1 MIRSICFLLLVCI
14 QGFLISCDKGTD
26 DKYGT
31 FVDLRD
37 NHIYKWVKIG
47 DQVWMAENLA
57 FLPEV
62 SPPEGG
68 GPNISHY
75 YVYGY
80 DGFNED
86 EAKSTENYKLLG
98 VLYNQQAALV
108 ACPKGWHLPTDN
120 EWRKLAEYIS
130 EVKGPFITN
139 EYDEFIDDEMFICWE
154 SIGKYLKATDYW
166 KNGGSGTNDFDFS
179 ALPGGMRYTDGHF
192 YLIGDQGYWLS
203 STMRNNTYN
212 VWSRSLRKDDS
223 SFYKQA
229 YLPDIGY
236 SIRCIKD

>member
-62 SPPEGG
+62 VLRKVVVRTPLIIMFMVMTDLMKMKQ
-68 GPNISHY
+68 NR
-75 YVYGY
+75 
-80 DGFNED
+80 
-86 EAKSTENYKLLG
+86 TENYKLLG

-192 YLIGDQGYWLS
+192 YLIEI
-203 STMRNNTYN
+203 
-212 VWSRSLRKDDS
+212 K
-223 SFYKQA
+223 A
-229 YLPDIGY
+229 IG
-236 SIRCIKD
+236 